1 MSVAQGFKFDIRS
14 KLGKIQYKVKIN
26 ISLMSTNLNQ
36 EHCE

>member
-26 ISLMSTNLNQ
+26 IRND
-36 EHCE
+36 E